1 MTTPTTSIT
10 MSSPAPRWYVAV
22 LLYESSS
29 PDLGYTPLFEEAILL
44 LQAASEDEAQ
54 TKAQTHGNQSRTSF
68 KNALG
73 QIIHW
78 SLKHVIDVSEMLV
91 DGPVDGGEIYA
102 RHFRDYAA
110 YRKFE
115 PMLDGSVE

>member
-1 MTTPTTSIT
+1 MTFNTISA
-10 MSSPAPRWYVAV
+10 PATRWYVAV
-22 LLYESSS
+22 LLYESTS
-29 PDLGYTPLFEEAILL
+29 PDPGYTPLFEEAILL
-44 LQAASEDEAQ
+44 LQAASDDEAR

-73 QIIHW
+73 QTIVW
-78 SLKHVIDVSEMLV
+78 SLKHVVDVSEMLV
-91 DGPVDGGEIYA
+91 DGPVDGAEIYA

-115 PMLDGSVE
+115 PMLEGSVE